1 MAKKYKPDFYKVYAE
16 GPFDKRSQYDYEIKV
31 SFNYVHNR
39 DLIVRGGTFAYYW
52 DGEQWRDS
60 LAELVLTIDHTIK
73 TKLDEIKKNN
83 PGADVKYGL
92 AENSES
98 GIVTKFQKY
107 CQDLQNKE
115 IAFNTKIFFDNQTPK
130 RDDYSTIQ
138 LNYHPEKGKC
148 PNFDELAGI
157 LYAPEE
163 LTKILWALGA
173 LLTGDMPKIQKF
185 LYLF

>member
-73 TKLDEIKKNN
+73 AKLDEIK
-83 PGADVKYGL
+83 
-92 AENSES
+92 
-98 GIVTKFQKY
+98 
-107 CQDLQNKE
+107 
-115 IAFNTKIFFDNQTPK
+115 
-130 RDDYSTIQ
+130 
-138 LNYHPEKGKC
+138 
-148 PNFDELAGI
+148 
-157 LYAPEE
+157 
-163 LTKILWALGA
+163 
-173 LLTGDMPKIQKF
+173 
-185 LYLF
+185 